1 MLYYFSATV
10 LFFLLCLAYAGYVLL
25 TRIAVQKR
33 MRELGF
39 RVRMLARSR
48 ASHLS
53 VLLNAHPLWLF
64 FCDRLSVELERELDR
79 LEHEYRIHT
88 PYYRRRPVFF
98 PTARLKLLTHRVER
112 LEQYG

>member
-1 MLYYFSATV
+1 
-10 LFFLLCLAYAGYVLL
+10 
-25 TRIAVQKR
+25 
-33 MRELGF
+33 
-39 RVRMLARSR
+39 MLARSR

-79 LEHEYRIHT
+79 LEHDYRIHT